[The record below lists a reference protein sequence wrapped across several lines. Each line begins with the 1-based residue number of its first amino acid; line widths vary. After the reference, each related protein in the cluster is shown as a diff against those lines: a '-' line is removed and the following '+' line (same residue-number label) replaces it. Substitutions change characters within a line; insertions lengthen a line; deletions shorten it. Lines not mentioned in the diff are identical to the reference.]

1 MTSPLNKRRKAREL
15 TVQALYQWGMA
26 GQSVSAIEAQF
37 YAEND
42 PEKIDQDYF
51 REAMRTITKSVDE
64 IDELISPHADRD
76 LEDLDPVSI
85 ALLRLGVFEFSHRA
99 DVPFK
104 VVINEG
110 VNLAK
115 RFGPTD
121 SDKYING
128 VLDKLAPQLRSAE
141 VEAMR
146 DGSGSKTAQKKS
158 AQKKTVKVSEKK
170 SRKVTAEADKK
181 PISK

>member
-1 MTSPLNKRRKAREL
+1 MSSPLNKRRKAREIM
-15 TVQALYQWGMA
+15 VQALYQWGMA
-26 GQSVSAIEAQF
+26 GQSISAIEAQF

-51 REAMRTITKSVDE
+51 RQALRTIIKNVDE
-64 IDELISPHADRD
+64 IDELIRPHADRD
-76 LEDLDPVSI
+76 IDELDPVSL
-85 ALLRLGVFEFSHRA
+85 ALLRLGVFEFGHRP

-128 VLDKLAPQLRSAE
+128 VLDKIAPVLRKAE
-141 VEAMR
+141 VDAIR
-146 DGSGSKTAQKKS
+146 NGPYKSAATKTAKK
-158 AQKKTVKVSEKK
+158 AVKITEKK
-170 SRKVTAEADKK
+170 AKKAPRKKAD
-181 PISK
+181 